1 MPDPLRQLICDTL
14 AYLKDPLLSK
24 QTIFA
29 TKEDALFFQ
38 RAPSP
43 QAREKPIQP
52 VPVKVQQRPIP
63 SERPAQKKPLQPI
76 EDQSLKDEPILKV
89 EPKPAPPV
97 NPKTAVGDGKVMQD
111 FEPES
116 VPLGG
121 DIPHVVKAPPNGTDS
136 GSKDCITLPSPTA
149 VFRVKEPSDKDG
161 FAQIK
166 RTLLRAAP
174 AVRLI
179 EEVPDDSAAKRVANA
194 WKEKIPD
201 AQVVLLAC
209 ETDADTLELLKSLG
223 KAIDQNLAK
232 AKILPAE
239 KMERENRWD
248 LFLQKNQ
255 FRLIIASDGL
265 QKLSHL
271 MRFYKALPAT
281 SESYL
286 DKTPL
291 LALSPASVYKSLEA
305 KAHLW
310 KTLCQ
315 MLKK

>member
-14 AYLKDPLLSK
+14 AYLKDPLLPK

-29 TKEDALFFQ
+29 TEEDAVFFQ

-43 QAREKPIQP
+43 RVIEKPVQP
-52 VPVKVQQRPIP
+52 LPVKVQQRPLPPIP
-63 SERPAQKKPLQPI
+63 SELPVQKKPLQPI
-76 EDQSLKDEPILKV
+76 LDKPLREEPVLKA
-89 EPKPAPPV
+89 EPKPMPP
-97 NPKTAVGDGKVMQD
+97 
-111 FEPES
+111 
-116 VPLGG
+116 
-121 DIPHVVKAPPNGTDS
+121 I
-136 GSKDCITLPSPTA
+136 
-149 VFRVKEPSDKDG
+149 KEPSNAEG
-161 FAQIK
+161 FSQIK
-166 RTLLRAAP
+166 KTLLRAAP
-174 AVRLI
+174 GIRLV
-179 EEVPDDSAAKRVANA
+179 EEVLDDSAAKRVANA
-194 WKEKIPD
+194 WKEKIHD

-209 ETDADTLELLKSLG
+209 ETDAGTLELLKSLG

-239 KMERENRWD
+239 KMERDSRWD

-265 QKLSHL
+265 QKLPHL

-281 SESYL
+281 SEYYL